1 MNNVMLDIETLSVS
15 KNAAIISIGAV
26 FFNPATGELG
36 SEFYQTITRES
47 CEAQGLEVDG
57 DTLQWWSEQSFEA
70 RAVLFCPHA
79 THIIKA
85 LGSFALWIL
94 ENTPQNQ
101 HVEIWG
107 NGASFDCAIVAN
119 AFRRCAIKLP
129 WRYANERD
137 VRTIVALGRELLQI
151 DPKYAFPFVGT
162 EHHALSDA
170 KHQATYVSHIYQAL
184 ATKCSAPALE
194 KSGSGDLV
202 TLTHVIEID
211 GRYFRGIEK
220 GRALTAWSIEGAT
233 KFSRHHEGKKLEK
246 TLAEL
251 AARKKSA
258 RVLEV
263 GYWSRE
269 FAAVKGGQHE

>member
-36 SEFYQTITRES
+36 SEFYQTITRAS

-57 DTLQWWSEQSFEA
+57 DTLQWWSEQSFAA
-70 RAVLFCPHA
+70 RAVLFCEKA
-79 THIIKA
+79 THIV
-85 LGSFALWIL
+85 FALEVFSQWIL

-137 VRTIVALGRELLQI
+137 VRTIVALGRNLLNI
-151 DPKYAFPFVGT
+151 NPKYDFPFLGT

-170 KHQATYVSHIYQAL
+170 KHQASYVSEIYRAL
-184 ATKCSAPALE
+184 AKKCGGPELE
-194 KSGSGDLV
+194 TQGSGRPHV
-202 TLTHVIEID
+202 SGHVIEIN
-211 GRYFRGIEK
+211 GRYFKGIEK
-220 GRALTAWSIEGAT
+220 GRVITAWSIEGAT
-233 KFSRHHEGKKLEK
+233 KFRPHHDAKKLEK
-246 TLAEL
+246 TMAEL
-251 AARKKSA
+251 AARKKNA
-258 RVLEV
+258 IVVQV
-263 GYWSRE
+263 GYWISDYWAMPGG
-269 FAAVKGGQHE
+269 AA

>member
-36 SEFYQTITRES
+36 SEFYQTITQAS

-57 DTLQWWSEQSFEA
+57 DTLQWWSEQSFAA

-79 THIIKA
+79 THIMSA
-85 LGSFALWIL
+85 LGNFERFIFD
-94 ENTPQNQ
+94 NTPQNQ

-119 AFRRCAIKLP
+119 AFRRCGFKLP

-184 ATKCSAPALE
+184 AAKCAGDVNIKLAKAQAAKDAIYALFE
-194 KSGSGDLV
+194 AGNCPQSENGAGDGY
-202 TLTHVIEID
+202 IECGD
-211 GRYFRGIEK
+211 ALAFAERYAAQILNG
-220 GRALTAWSIEGAT
+220 GA
-233 KFSRHHEGKKLEK
+233 
-246 TLAEL
+246 
-251 AARKKSA
+251 
-258 RVLEV
+258 V
-263 GYWSRE
+263 
-269 FAAVKGGQHE
+269 